1 MPRNFPKSIEN
12 VPLKDI
18 RIGGIGLAADLVL
31 KNKFKEARQVLTKL
45 LELSPNDVEVMSL
58 LGNVYGIEGNLTK
71 AEEWLGKAL
80 LLNPN
85 YPRALYYMGEVY
97 HEKEEFE
104 KAIEIFEKAIG
115 NFSED
120 KKKDIADVY
129 QNLGCSLWEARRRE
143 EALEAWKT
151 SLEYNPKQKYAK
163 KNLKEFTN
171 EYGLPK
177 SPVGM
182 DDFWAFM
189 DFKQKEYFSV
199 KGKDSFDDTDE
210 FNMVLGK
217 IKDAWSTKIAE
228 KYGRKLDR
236 MKTKE
241 KIKLFN
247 EIKVFT

>member
-1 MPRNFPKSIEN
+1 MPRSFPKEASFE
-12 VPLKDI
+12 DI
-18 RIGGIGLAADLVL
+18 RLGGIGLAADLVL
-31 KNKFKEARQVLTKL
+31 KEKFNEARWVLAKV
-45 LELSPNDVEVMSL
+45 LELSPNDAEVMAY
-58 LGNVYGIEGNLTK
+58 LGNVYDIEGNLAK
-71 AEEWLGKAL
+71 AEEWLDKAL
-80 LLNPN
+80 SIKPD
-85 YPRALYYMGEVY
+85 YPRALYFMGEVY

-104 KAIEIFEKAIG
+104 KAIKMYERAIE
-115 NFSED
+115 NFSKD
-120 KKKDIADVY
+120 KNEDIADAY
-129 QNLGCSLWEARRRE
+129 QNIGCSLWEVRRRE

-151 SLEYNPKQKYAK
+151 SLKYNPKQKYAK
-163 KNLKEFTN
+163 RNLKEFTN

-189 DFKQKEYFSV
+189 NFKEKEYFSE
-199 KGKDSFDDTDE
+199 KGRDSFNDME
-210 FNMVLGK
+210 QANLVLRK
-217 IKDAWSTKIAE
+217 IKDAWNSQVAE

>member
-1 MPRNFPKSIEN
+1 MPRSFPTDHQYKFE
-12 VPLKDI
+12 DI
-18 RIGGIGLAADLVL
+18 RLGGIGLAADLVL
-31 KNKFKEARQVLTKL
+31 KNRFNEARRVLTKL
-45 LELSPNDVEVMSL
+45 LELNPNDVELMSL
-58 LGNVYGIEGNLTK
+58 LGNVYGIEGNLMK

-97 HEKEEFE
+97 HEKEEYE
-104 KAIEIFEKAIG
+104 KAIEIFAKAIEYYP
-115 NFSED
+115 ED
-120 KKKDIADVY
+120 AKEDLADAY

-143 EALEAWKT
+143 EALEAWET
-151 SLEYNPKQKYAK
+151 SLKYNPKQKSAK

-199 KGKDSFDDTDE
+199 KGKDSFNDTDE
-210 FNMVLGK
+210 FNVVLRK
-217 IKDAWSTKIAE
+217 IQDAWNTQIAQ

-241 KIKLFN
+241 KIKLFSK
-247 EIKVFT
+247 IKVFT

>member
-1 MPRNFPKSIEN
+1 MPRSFPETARIE
-12 VPLKDI
+12 DI
-18 RIGGIGLAADLVL
+18 RLGGIGLAADLVL
-31 KNKFKEARQVLTKL
+31 KNRFNEARRVLAKL
-45 LELSPNDVEVMSL
+45 LELRPDDAEVMSL

-71 AEEWLGKAL
+71 AEEWLEKAL

-97 HEKEEFE
+97 HEKEEYEKAIEMFE
-104 KAIEIFEKAIG
+104 KAIEH
-115 NFSED
+115 FSED
-120 KKKDIADVY
+120 KKEDIADAY
-129 QNLGCSLWEARRRE
+129 QNLGCSLWEVRRRE
-143 EALEAWKT
+143 DALEAWRT
-151 SLEYNPKQKYAK
+151 SLKFNPKQKYAK
-163 KNLKEFTN
+163 RNLREFTN

-199 KGKDSFDDTDE
+199 KGKDNFDDSDE
-210 FNMVLGK
+210 FNIFLGK
-217 IKDAWSTKIAE
+217 IKDAWNTQIAQ